1 MKQIKDATTK
11 IKILMG
17 DFNDTYNSA
26 NVAEF
31 ERYWDLVSAKD
42 SYKMRTWP
50 AANKMADLDHI
61 FTSRGQRWEIK
72 DIKVQGGNDL
82 GVDWDSISDH
92 LPVVAT
98 MALKER

>member
-1 MKQIKDATTK
+1 
-11 IKILMG
+11 
-17 DFNDTYNSA
+17 
-26 NVAEF
+26 
-31 ERYWDLVSAKD
+31 
-42 SYKMRTWP
+42 
-50 AANKMADLDHI
+50 MADLDHI

-82 GVDWDSISDH
+82 GVDWDSVSDH